1 VYKSNN
7 DNEEISFAD
16 AYKSEILNRDDD
28 EDITSKNLIIIL
40 ALIAIILGLS
50 IFGYI
55 YISQTNIQ
63 STNKAEDSVIEEEIV
78 EPPKSHMLNNIDEL
92 LLEDEEG
99 DEVNDI
105 NKDKQ
110 KLEEITKKEETY
122 LEQLADLSHEV
133 DGKKR

>member
-1 VYKSNN
+1 MYKSNN

-63 STNKAEDSVIEEEIV
+63 STNEAKNSAMEEEIV

-122 LEQLADLSHEV
+122 LEQLAELSHEV

>member
-7 DNEEISFAD
+7 DNEETSFAD

-28 EDITSKNLIIIL
+28 EDIGSKNLIIIL

-63 STNKAEDSVIEEEIV
+63 LTNKAENSAMEEEIV
-78 EPPKSHMLNNIDEL
+78 EPPKSHMLNNVDEL
-92 LLEDEEG
+92 FDDGEG
-99 DEVNDI
+99 NEINDT
-105 NKDKQ
+105 NEDKQ
-110 KLEEITKKEETY
+110 KPEEITKKEETY
-122 LEQLADLSHEV
+122 LEQLASLSSEV
-133 DGKKR
+133 DEEKR

>member
-1 VYKSNN
+1 MYKSNN